1 MRMHLPARIILTAVV
16 ISLMATIAALPAL
29 AADDDDDGPR
39 ERGEPTLTID
49 VECFSVEVTSDRPI
63 KKVVVYFANGSIEEI
78 DPRDDKDDRD
88 DDDAEDDD
96 AEDDD
101 GEQDDA
107 PYEYSE
113 SFGDEIARATAR
125 SGDTEVEDDA
135 GDCSSDDADDD
146 ADSGG
151 TGDDAD
157 DDADSGGTG
166 DNAGDDGGTTA
177 RSSGGSTGTTSGDAD
192 GGSHTSGDGG
202 SAPTATSGGGTTSSS
217 SSTGLGGDGGAIA
230 AGSEGGFSFSSG
242 PGGVLASLA
251 VANGAKRCPSGPH
264 KGMPYVKIADC
275 GDTVL
280 AARLALTGTE
290 GLMALGGL
298 GAILVA
304 TGGGILLWHRRRVA
318 KPR

>member
-1 MRMHLPARIILTAVV
+1 MRMHLLARIILTAVV

-29 AADDDDDGPR
+29 ASEEDDGPR
-39 ERGEPTLTID
+39 GRGEPTLTIE

-135 GDCSSDDADDD
+135 GDCSS
-146 ADSGG
+146 
-151 TGDDAD
+151 DDAD